1 MGLIR
6 ELDLRQEVGIVMLR
20 VFVSVVVELRE
31 LCARHGVARETNMA
45 GESRVQD

>member
-6 ELDLRQEVGIVMLR
+6 ELDFRQEVGIVMLR
-20 VFVSVVVELRE
+20 VFVTVVVELRE
-31 LCARHGVARETNMA
+31 LWARHGVARETNMA